1 MQRYTI
7 LWADDE
13 IDLLKPHI
21 LFLQQRGYDITPVNN
36 GAEAVELSEAKHFD
50 VVFLDEHMPGMS
62 GLEALSQ
69 IKNIKPNLPVVM
81 ITKNEEELIM
91 EEAIGAKI
99 DDYLIKPINP
109 SQILLSVKKIL
120 DNKRLVLEKTNISYQ
135 QEFRKIS
142 MAFQDNM
149 NYEEWADIYKKLV
162 FWELQLGQA
171 DNKDMTEV
179 LESQKIE
186 ANTNFCKFVKHNYE
200 NWLNNPNVE
209 KPLLSHQL
217 MKKKVFP
224 EVNKDRP
231 CFVILID
238 NLRFDQWKTIEPIL
252 LEYFNVDSEET
263 YYSILPTTTAYA
275 RNAIFS
281 GMLPS
286 EMAKTQPDLW
296 VGEDEED
303 GKNNFE
309 DEFINKQLRRN
320 NLNIKSSYHKI
331 KKTEEGRELADSIT
345 NLFTNDLNVIV
356 YNFVDMLSHARTDM
370 AMIRELAP
378 DEAAYRSI
386 THSWFEHSPLLDIL
400 KKISEKK
407 ARVIITTDHGTI
419 RVKRPFKI
427 VGDRTVN
434 TNLRYKQGKNLGYDG
449 DKLFEAPKPERF
461 YLPKNNV
468 STSYVFAIEDQF
480 FAYPNNYNYYVNF
493 YKDTF
498 QHGGVS
504 LEEMI
509 IPLIFLTS
517 KNA

>member
-1 MQRYTI
+1 MQRYSI

-36 GAEAVELSEAKHFD
+36 GAEAVELNESRNFD
-50 VVFLDEHMPGMS
+50 IVFLDEHMPGMS
-62 GLEALSQ
+62 GLEALGL
-69 IKNIKPNLPVVM
+69 IKTNKPNVPVVM
-81 ITKNEEELIM
+81 ITKNEEEQIM
-91 EEAIGAKI
+91 EEAIGSKI

-120 DNKRLVLEKTNISYQ
+120 DKKSLVMEKTNSGYQ
-135 QEFRKIS
+135 QEFQKIS
-142 MAFQDNM
+142 MAFLENLNHD
-149 NYEEWADIYKKLV
+149 EWADIYKKLV
-162 FWELQLGQA
+162 FWELQMDQSDA
-171 DNKDMTEV
+171 SMAEV
-179 LESQKIE
+179 LDSQKME
-186 ANTNFCKFVKHNYE
+186 ANVNFCRFIKRHFE
-200 NWLNNPNVE
+200 GWLNDPKVS
-209 KPLLSHQL
+209 KPLLSHQI

-224 EVNKDRP
+224 EVNTSRP
-231 CFVILID
+231 TFLILID
-238 NLRFDQWKTIEPIL
+238 NLRYDQWKSIEPEL
-252 LEYFNVDSEET
+252 LEYFSVDKEET

-286 EMAKTQPDLW
+286 EMARVHPDLW
-296 VGEDEED
+296 VGEDVDD

-309 DEFINKQLRRN
+309 SEFLERQIRRN
-320 NLNIKSSYHKI
+320 NLSMKFSYHKI
-331 KKTEEGRELADSIT
+331 KKLEEGRDLADSVF

-370 AMIRELAP
+370 AMVRELAP

-386 THSWFEHSPLLDIL
+386 TKSWFIHSPLFEVL
-400 KKISEKK
+400 KKISERK

-427 VGDRTVN
+427 IGDKTVN
-434 TNLRYKQGKNLGYDG
+434 SNLRYKQGKNLGYEG
-449 DKLFEAPKPERF
+449 DKIMSVLKPEKF
-461 YLPKNNV
+461 FLPRNNV

-480 FAYPNNYNYYVNF
+480 FAYPNNYNYYVSL